1 MGPRHCVCTAER
13 WTRDRTLEAN
23 GGMGAAPRMCVCLM
37 VGGVRNKLRVWN
49 WSWWCSLIF
58 QYSVDVNFCWQC
70 RCFMAS
76 LLLVDWWHN
85 LDIDTK
91 LLTPW
96 RYVNLLESPG
106 DPRCVPLL
114 KNPTIFGYLPPGNMQ
129 KNMELK
135 AWLQIGTL
143 WEVSSWCVCVYIDDM
158 TWWNSSVMMGF
169 WGYKR
174 HKKGMICVSQV
185 KRFSTSC
192 VQGPNGWLA
201 GFVFM
206 LGEGGGG
213 DPSNLVETC
222 NRCPFHI
229 DVLLVSMVFL
239 GGTSKIRS
247 WFRFLHDVI

>member
-1 MGPRHCVCTAER
+1 MCPPAKKPNDFWVSATRKYAEKHGIES
-13 WTRDRTLEAN
+13 L
-23 GGMGAAPRMCVCLM
+23 APDWDAL
-37 VGGVRNKLRVWN
+37 G
-49 WSWWCSLIF
+49 SE
-58 QYSVDVNFCWQC
+58 
-70 RCFMAS
+70 
-76 LLLVDWWHN
+76 LV
-85 LDIDTK
+85 
-91 LLTPW
+91 
-96 RYVNLLESPG
+96 V
-106 DPRCVPLL
+106 
-114 KNPTIFGYLPPGNMQ
+114 
-129 KNMELK
+129 
-135 AWLQIGTL
+135 
-143 WEVSSWCVCVYIDDM
+143 CVCVYIDDM